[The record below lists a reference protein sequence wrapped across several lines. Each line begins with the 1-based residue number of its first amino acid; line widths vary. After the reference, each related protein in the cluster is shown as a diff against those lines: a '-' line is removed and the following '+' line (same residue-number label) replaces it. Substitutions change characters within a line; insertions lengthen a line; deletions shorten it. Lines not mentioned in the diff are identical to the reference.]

1 MKTCYQIFRNLV
13 TNIKVVKYF
22 KNFFPKKWKSCYNQ
36 RYNNALHHVTK
47 GYKRFRTLVT
57 NCEFVE
63 NFQENFWDT
72 LIQFAK
78 QCRSAYKMKIQDKS
92 RKQPSKG
99 VLKIAIFKN
108 LKNFLPELHSDMLG
122 KYSLNIHFA
131 E

>member
-1 MKTCYQIFRNLV
+1 M
-13 TNIKVVKYF
+13 
-22 KNFFPKKWKSCYNQ
+22 

-78 QCRSAYKMKIQDKS
+78 QCRSADKMKIQDKS

-99 VLKIAIFKN
+99 VLKIAISKISKISFQN
-108 LKNFLPELHSDMLG
+108 CIQICLV
-122 KYSLNIHFA
+122 NIH
-131 E
+131 